1 MAAWIDRLRL
11 SKRGPTSGSIPVILA
26 TSGNEALAR
35 RASDALYHVTTA
47 TLLAREGAQLGA
59 MGEDARR
66 LILARMVIDHRLRP
80 QDPLGIPSEEDPMV
94 VAVLSQGKVTLKQA
108 HALAAG

>member
-1 MAAWIDRLRL
+1 
-11 SKRGPTSGSIPVILA
+11 
-26 TSGNEALAR
+26 
-35 RASDALYHVTTA
+35 
-47 TLLAREGAQLGA
+47 

>member
-1 MAAWIDRLRL
+1 MAVAEEI
-11 SKRGPTSGSIPVILA
+11 A
-26 TSGNEALAR
+26 TSGNETLAR
-35 RASDALYHVTTA
+35 KASDALYHVTTA

-80 QDPLGIPSEEDPMV
+80 QDPLGIPSDEDPMA
-94 VAVLSQGKVTLKQA
+94 VAVLSQGKVTLEEAQ
-108 HALAAG
+108 ALATG